1 MDAINTNAARRDIAC
16 HVDSVAVGATIIIF
30 QIDAVTPTTTRRDI
44 ACHVDSVAF
53 GATTI
58 I

>member
-30 QIDAVTPTTTRRDI
+30 QIDASNVTVARRDI
-44 ACHVDSVAF
+44 ACASCA
-53 GATTI
+53 
-58 I
+58 